1 MAVAELNSIIA
12 QKVEVAPGL
21 SILRILPDGWEL
33 PIFKPGQYTVLG
45 LPGSAP
51 RFVYSD
57 PEPNPVDPVRLIK
70 RAYSIASSS
79 KEKEYIEL
87 YIRLVNSGSLTPRL
101 FALNIGD
108 KLWLSPKAK
117 GMFTMDEVP
126 KDQNIILF
134 ATGTGVAPYMSM
146 MRSQIISQEKRNY
159 AVVHSAWNSWDLG
172 YRSELL
178 TIERLC
184 PNFHYVPVISG
195 PDKEPMPW
203 HGKTGFVQQIW
214 KDRIIQDAWG
224 SEITPKNTRIFL
236 CGHPDMIREMVE
248 ILTEA
253 DFKEHTNLDPG
264 TIHLEKFW

>member
-1 MAVAELNSIIA
+1 MAPQELNAVIG

-21 SILRILPDGWEL
+21 IIARIIPDTWEL
-33 PIFKPGQYTVLG
+33 PHFTPGQYTVIG
-45 LPGSAP
+45 LYGTAA
-51 RFVYSD
+51 RYTYSE
-57 PEPNPVDPVRLIK
+57 PEPKPSPTDRLIK

-87 YIRLVNSGSLTPRL
+87 YIRLVTTGALTPRV

-108 KLWLSPKAK
+108 RLWLSPKAK
-117 GMFTMDEVP
+117 GMFTIDEVP
-126 KDQNIILF
+126 QSQNIILF

-146 MRSQIISQEKRNY
+146 LRSNVIIQEKRKY

-184 PNFHYVPVISG
+184 PNFLYIPVISA
-195 PDKEPMPW
+195 PEKEPMQW
-203 HGKTGFVQQIW
+203 HGYSGFVQQIW
-214 KDRIIQDAWG
+214 KDNVIQAAWDQ
-224 SEITPKNTRIFL
+224 EINPENTRIFL
-236 CGHPDMIREMVE
+236 CGHPDMIHEMIE
-248 ILTEA
+248 LLKKSG
-253 DFKEHTNLDPG
+253 FWEHSRLKPG

>member
-1 MAVAELNSIIA
+1 MAVKELNAIVG

-21 SILRILPDGWEL
+21 SIVRITPDGWEL
-33 PIFKPGQYTVLG
+33 PEFKPGQYTVLG

-51 RFVYSD
+51 RFIYSD
-57 PEPNPVDPVRLIK
+57 PEPTPADPERLIM

-87 YIRLVNSGSLTPRL
+87 YVRLVTSGSLTPRL
-101 FALNIGD
+101 FALTIGD
-108 KLWLSPKAK
+108 KLWLSSKAK
-117 GMFTMDEVP
+117 GMFTMDDVP

-146 MRSQIISQEKRNY
+146 MRSHLISQEKRNY

-184 PNFHYVPVISG
+184 PNFHYFPVISS
-195 PDKEPMPW
+195 PEKEPMPW
-203 HGKTGFVQQIW
+203 QGYTGFVQQIW
-214 KDRIIQDAWG
+214 QKDIIQKAWG
-224 SEITPKNTRIFL
+224 SEITPDNTRIFL
-236 CGHPDMIREMVE
+236 CGHPEMIREMIELLSVNG
-248 ILTEA
+248 
-253 DFKEHTNLDPG
+253 FKEHTSLDPG
-264 TIHLEKFW
+264 TLHLEKYW

>member
-1 MAVAELNSIIA
+1 MAVAELNAKIA

-21 SILRILPDGWEL
+21 SIVRILPDGWEL
-33 PIFKPGQYTVLG
+33 PIFKPGQYTVIG

-57 PEPNPVDPVRLIK
+57 PEPNPVDPDRLIK

-79 KEKEYIEL
+79 KEKEYVEL
-87 YIRLVNSGSLTPRL
+87 YIRLVNSGALTPRL

-108 KLWLSPKAK
+108 KLWLSEKAK
-117 GMFTMDEVP
+117 GMFTMDDVP

-146 MRSQIISQEKRNY
+146 MRSHVISQEKRNY
-159 AVVHSAWNSWDLG
+159 AVIHSAWNSWDLG

-184 PNFHYVPVISG
+184 PNFHYIPVISD
-195 PDKEPMPW
+195 PDNEPMPW
-203 HGKTGFVQQIW
+203 QGYTGFVQQIW
-214 KDRIIQDAWG
+214 EKGIIQERWK
-224 SEITPKNTRIFL
+224 SEITSENTRIFL
-236 CGHPDMIREMVE
+236 CGHPEMIREMVE
-248 ILTEA
+248 LLTA
-253 DFKEHTNLDPG
+253 SGFKEHSNLDPG
-264 TIHLEKFW
+264 TIHMEKFW